1 MFGKQ
6 VADDMSVTF
15 DSPPRLRGGAP
26 ILRGSIVLRSIL
38 SSSVAAAL
46 AIAILPASP
55 AVASTSDTVCSTA
68 AVLGI
73 HASTGSLTRWTDP
86 TPLQAG
92 GFTTPTTTPTWTNA
106 RLLASDSATGTLY
119 GVFTNGTLRQYT
131 FSGGAYTAGTQI
143 GTGWGSVTRIIPMGN
158 GVIYATFNDGTM
170 RWYRFVDGTSQPG
183 SATQIGSGWQNIGAI
198 ASGGQGI
205 LYAVNKADGKLFWY
219 KRSNWASPS
228 GTWNTRREVGSSGWN
243 AMTTLLGAGDGLI
256 YAISDTGTLRW
267 YNHTAPQTGDQ
278 SWAAGS
284 STTLGQGWST
294 YRALTV
300 NPNACTPLLGTPA
313 PNPYPSATTT
323 APSATARTQYVR
335 NEISVH
341 GREGDCFVGSYR
353 AGEDSRSV
361 HNTGNALDCTISD
374 AIGYYPSASQKLHG
388 DQLAAWLR
396 SHADSQK
403 VISVIWYGRIWT
415 KDRAAE
421 GWRTYT
427 GGSGVTTG
435 HYDHVHVAI
444 DNPYGDDYLY
454 KSGQP
459 VGESILETTELLR
472 NHSS

>member
-1 MFGKQ
+1 M
-6 VADDMSVTF
+6 
-15 DSPPRLRGGAP
+15 
-26 ILRGSIVLRSIL
+26 LRSIL

-92 GFTTPTTTPTWTNA
+92 GFTIPTTTPTWTNA

-300 NPNACTPLLGTPA
+300 NPNACTRLAAAPA
-313 PNPYPSATTT
+313 PNPYPAEHSAPGTFTRRAAYVKALVET
-323 APSATARTQYVR
+323 NYASTDCSTYAAT
-335 NEISVH
+335 SLDH
-341 GREGDCFVGSYR
+341 S
-353 AGEDSRSV
+353 
-361 HNTGNALDCTISD
+361 TGNALDCHAGNFGILPTAAERDEMYSLAQWSVRYANELKISYV
-374 AIGYYPSASQKLHG
+374 IFEQKIWSLQSASL
-388 DQLAAWLR
+388 
-396 SHADSQK
+396 
-403 VISVIWYGRIWT
+403 
-415 KDRAAE
+415 
-421 GWRTYT
+421 GWRPMEDR
-427 GGSGVTTG
+427 GSITQN
-435 HYDHVHVAI
+435 HFDHVHI
-444 DNPYGDDYLY
+444 
-454 KSGQP
+454 
-459 VGESILETTELLR
+459 SIQ
-472 NHSS
+472 N